1 MFATQPPRYLDATQ
15 HFDIR
20 ATLWAGLLRPIA
32 SKSRVYHVT
41 RTVTLAASHSV
52 ATEHLDMV
60 TLASE
65 YSFAR
70 GLLRKAAALW

>member
-1 MFATQPPRYLDATQ
+1 MFATQPPRLLDATQ
-15 HFDIR
+15 HFDIP
-20 ATLWAGLLRPIA
+20 ATLWADLLGPIA
-32 SKSRVYHVT
+32 SKSGVDHVT
-41 RTVTLAASHSV
+41 ATLAASYSV

-60 TLASE
+60 TLASD